1 MKLNGTNEKTALEI
15 TRILAENGCTVEQS
29 RSILSFV
36 QGYVASHSTVQFDE
50 NVFLSE
56 FEKIDG

>member
-1 MKLNGTNEKTALEI
+1 MKLNGINEKTALEI
-15 TRILAENGCTVEQS
+15 VHILAENGCTVEQC

>member
-1 MKLNGTNEKTALEI
+1 MKLNGINEKTALEI

-36 QGYVASHSTVQFDE
+36 QGYVASHSTVRFDE

-56 FEKIDG
+56 FEKIEG